1 MVYVNDLPN
10 EQKANAKLF
19 ADEASLFS
27 IVTPI
32 QIRPFCGYSRMERG
46 QKRPLP
52 KICHTYPT
60 TMKLRSYNLPIEGP
74 KNV

>member
-1 MVYVNDLPN
+1 MVYINDLPN
-10 EQKANAKLF
+10 ELF
-19 ADEASLFS
+19 ADEESLFS

-32 QIRPFCGYSRMERG
+32 QIGPFCGYSRMERG
-46 QKRPLP
+46 QKRTLP

-60 TMKLRSYNLPIEGP
+60 TMKLGSYALPIEGP